1 MVIVHSVVPMSV
13 KHGSAVAAIV
23 ITVVT
28 PMQSVT
34 HHSNWH
40 VVYINNMGVVV
51 VVRISIIIARLCS
64 RGS

>member
-1 MVIVHSVVPMSV
+1 MVIVRSVVSMPV
-13 KHGSAVAAIV
+13 KHRSVVAAIV

-28 PMQSVT
+28 SMQSVA

-51 VVRISIIIARLCS
+51 VV
-64 RGS
+64 